1 MSSNDIFNNFPSDW
15 YSIPLGQLVKESNG
29 IIQTGPFGSQL
40 HAEDYVLTGTPSIM
54 PKNISVNGVIDTD
67 IARIKASDLE
77 RLSRYQVKTGDII
90 YSRRG
95 DVEKCALISERE
107 NGWLC
112 GTGCI
117 LIRFGNSDISP
128 EFLHAYLSHPL
139 VRAWIVRHAIGAT
152 MPNLNTTIL
161 SELPVL
167 VPSKKARNC
176 IKENW
181 TNLTKKILIN
191 SKINQTFEKM
201 AQALFKSWFID
212 FEPVKAKISILKSGG
227 SQEEVTLAAMTA
239 ISGKNIDEL
248 AILEREH
255 PKQYAELK
263 ATAELFP
270 SAMQESEQGN
280 IPEGW
285 KISAI
290 QDVAKIVKGKSYKS
304 TELDCSKTALVTL
317 KSFNRGG
324 GYRLDGLKEYTGKY
338 KPEQEVFAGDLII
351 AYTDVTQAADVIG
364 KPAMVISDTRYEHLV
379 ISLDVAVVRPF
390 NDSLKYYLY
399 GVARTEQFQRHTSA
413 HSIGTTVLHL
423 SKNAVPDYKF
433 ILANED
439 LVNIYSKY
447 ASSIF
452 SKVNTTI
459 EENNF
464 LSELRDTLLPKLI
477 SGEITLPEV
486 EEIAKEADYV

>member
-1 MSSNDIFNNFPSDW
+1 MGSNDIFNNFPSDW
-15 YSIPLGQLVKESNG
+15 YSTPLGQLVKENNG

-40 HAEDYVLTGTPSIM
+40 HAEDYVLVGTPSIM

-117 LIRFGNSDISP
+117 LIRLGNSDISP
-128 EFLHAYLSHPL
+128 EFLHAYLSHPF

-161 SELPVL
+161 SELPIL
-167 VPSKKARNC
+167 VPPKKARKC

-191 SKINQTFEKM
+191 FEINQILEKI
-201 AQALFKSWFID
+201 AQALFKSWFVD
-212 FEPVKAKISILKSGG
+212 FEPVKAKIAVLETGG
-227 SQEEVTLAAMTA
+227 SQSDATLAAMTA
-239 ISGKNIDEL
+239 ISGKDADAL
-248 AILEREH
+248 AVFERER
-255 PKQYAELK
+255 PEQYAELK

-270 SAMQESEQGN
+270 SAMQDSELGE
-280 IPEGW
+280 IPAGW
-285 KISAI
+285 TTPAI
-290 QDVAKIVKGKSYKS
+290 QDVASTVKGKSYKS
-304 TELDCSKTALVTL
+304 TELDSSKTALVTL

-338 KPEQEVFAGDLII
+338 KPDQEVFAGDLII

-364 KPAMVISDTRYEHLV
+364 KPAMVISDTRYKHLV

-390 NDSLKYYLY
+390 NDNLKYYLY
-399 GVARTEQFQRHTSA
+399 GVARTEQFQNHTSS
-413 HSIGTTVLHL
+413 HSTGTTVLHL
-423 SKNAVPDYKF
+423 SKNAVPSYKF
-433 ILANED
+433 ILANEEWVD
-439 LVNIYSKY
+439 IYAKHVK
-447 ASSIF
+447 SIF
-452 SKVNTTI
+452 SKINITI
-459 EENNF
+459 EESNF
-464 LSELRDTLLPKLI
+464 LSELRDTLLPKLL
-477 SGEITLPEV
+477 SGEITLPEAEQAV
-486 EEIAKEADYV
+486 SEAENV